1 MSGKSASHSDVYTWT
16 NFSQS
21 LQVRIPFLTIHAL
34 QARLEKTG
42 SDEGGP
48 LQECGLLLGTTGEN
62 ATEISRA
69 QPLPSLDTAMVKQA
83 LAAARPKAVG
93 FYRSTSPG
101 SLETT
106 QDDWLLAKTF
116 FASPNSVILLIEAGG
131 SGAGNAV
138 FCVWE
143 RGRLQANAAV
153 EQFPFDAYQL
163 VVEESRRSP
172 HPAGA
177 PRPMEEGVPSEP
189 RSTALNLSSRSL
201 LWPVL
206 LIALTVAGFFYFSR
220 RPAAPAAAPAL
231 TPAQS
236 LALAQPAVET
246 APAKST
252 LALNAER
259 RGGDLML
266 SWNRGSPAILNA
278 VTGILFIQAGTS
290 TRDLVLTP
298 DQLRSGSV
306 LYTPTA
312 DQVEIRLEVV
322 GSGQRVTNDS
332 VIVLLPQ
339 KPQSQPVVMS
349 QPAPASAPAP
359 EISQPPG
366 PAVPANQKA
375 APARTFS
382 LPRTAGGARPPR
394 IDEAPPSLPF
404 GAGPAATAA
413 LPLGAPSVPPPPASA
428 PPPSAAGTTAAAPQP
443 PVPLRQVIPRF
454 PPGLKNVVLQATTVE
469 VTVSVSAEGKVIKAV
484 PGPGKANVLLVQAAV
499 QAARF
504 WTFRPARVDNRA
516 VPAEVVLKF
525 NFTPD
530 Q

>member
-34 QARLEKTG
+34 QARLEEPRSG
-42 SDEGGP
+42 EGGP

-62 ATEISRA
+62 ATEISMA
-69 QPLPSLDTAMVKQA
+69 QPLPSLDTATVKQA

-93 FYRSTSPG
+93 FYRTTAPG

-106 QDDWLLAKTF
+106 QDDWLLAETF
-116 FASPNSVILLIEAGG
+116 FASPSSVILLIETGG

-172 HPAGA
+172 HPAVA
-177 PRPMEEGVPSEP
+177 PPPVEEDLPSEP

-206 LIALTVAGFFYFSR
+206 LIALTVTGFFYFMR
-220 RPAAPAAAPAL
+220 RPAAPAL

-236 LALAQPAVET
+236 LALARPAVET

-259 RGGDLML
+259 RGGDLLL
-266 SWNRGSPAILNA
+266 SWNRASPAILNA
-278 VTGILFIQAGTS
+278 VTGILFIQAGKS
-290 TRDLVLTP
+290 NRNLVLTP

-349 QPAPASAPAP
+349 EPVPAPAP
-359 EISQPPG
+359 EISQPAA

-375 APARTFS
+375 APPRTFS
-382 LPRTAGGARPPR
+382 LPRTASGARPPR
-394 IDEAPPSLPF
+394 IDEAPPTLPF

-413 LPLGAPSVPPPPASA
+413 LPLGAPSLPPPPVSA
-428 PPPSAAGTTAAAPQP
+428 PPQNAAGPSAAAAPQP

-469 VTVSVSAEGKVIKAV
+469 VTVSVSAEGKVVKAV

-504 WTFRPARVDNRA
+504 WTFRPARVGTQP
-516 VPAEVVLKF
+516 VPADVVLKF

-530 Q
+530 E